1 MSGSTTKIA
10 LAEVR
15 AAQGRDAEAEALF
28 REALESLEFFGFR
41 AMERAALEN
50 AIDFF
55 RERGR
60 DDEVARYEDRRA
72 ELLPSSTAPM
82 A

>member
-1 MSGSTTKIA
+1 VA

-15 AAQGRDAEAEALF
+15 AAQGRDGEAEALF
-28 REALESLEFFGFR
+28 QEAIESLALYGFR
-41 AMERAALEN
+41 AAESQSLVSAL
-50 AIDFF
+50 DFF

-60 DDEVARYEDRRA
+60 DEEVARYEARLA
-72 ELLPSSTAPM
+72 ELLPSSTAPI